1 VARTEA
7 GVLADPG
14 LHRAAVRSDSLYP
27 PKPHGLVLP
36 PETKKYDVV
45 GSIVLYKTALQE
57 VDQAIRQFLAVPLKT
72 HLCIIDNSPTPLPSS
87 MYADPRLSYSFMNR
101 NLGYGRAHNI
111 ALRAAQGRTRY
122 SLVMNTD
129 IAYSPDTVTRL
140 VDFMKTNPQAGLA
153 APKILYPD
161 GTLQHVCRLLP
172 TPANLFLRRF
182 LPGSRWTHD
191 ADSLYELRR
200 WDHDCVANIPYFQG
214 SFMMLQTALCN
225 RVGGFDERFFLY
237 GEDIDLTRRIHAI
250 AETLYV
256 PDVRITHQYRR
267 YSNRSL
273 LGTWYGIQ
281 NNCRY
286 FNKWGWFFDPD
297 RQRINRK
304 VLDTLQTD
312 S

>member
-1 VARTEA
+1 MI
-7 GVLADPG
+7 
-14 LHRAAVRSDSLYP
+14 SL
-27 PKPHGLVLP
+27 
-36 PETKKYDVV
+36 PESEYDVV
-45 GSIVLYKTALQE
+45 GSIVLFKTATKE

-72 HLCIIDNSPTPLPSS
+72 HLCIIDNSPTPLSPQA
-87 MYADPRLSYSFMNR
+87 YAGSPRISYFFANG

-111 ALRAAQGRTRY
+111 ALRASQGRSRY
-122 SLVMNTD
+122 NLVMNTD
-129 IAYSPDTVTRL
+129 ITYPPDAVTRL
-140 VDFMKTNPQAGLA
+140 VDFMEANPQAGLA
-153 APKILYPD
+153 GPKVLYPD
-161 GTLQHVCRLLP
+161 GSLQHVCRLLP

-182 LPGSRWTHD
+182 LPGSKWTDRAD
-191 ADSLYELRR
+191 ALYELRQ
-200 WDHDCVANIPYFQG
+200 WDHESVANIPYFQG
-214 SFMMLQTALCN
+214 SYMMLRTALCN
-225 RVGGFDERFFLY
+225 QVGGFDERFFLY

-286 FNKWGWFFDPD
+286 FNKWGWFFDRD

-304 VLDTLQTD
+304 VLATLQQVQ
-312 S
+312 